1 MFKSEYFSNSY
12 RVIITKKQ
20 FHFIFILIEYL
31 ITSVSQKTIYITKFK
46 FDLNEDIST
55 PYFYAIFIQQI
66 NKLSEF
72 IKLLIIIIVFI
83 SIIFYFFV
91 YNKFAFEK
99 NIFNIIIINIYEIA
113 IFRLIL
119 IIIFHILFAIKGIT
133 KLIMII
139 LLIPVLCL
147 IIKNFIIVHLYYFS
161 PHFVVYPYDY
171 YSSGNDVFHILEKIL
186 ISISLQ
192 SSNKYLNAFLFICCF
207 ILQFMN
213 FLISIYLFY
222 NKSYYIMS
230 NIILNK
236 MRFSLIAS
244 SVINNILLLL
254 LGNKNYITYTYLFI
268 SINIYLAVFLFLV
281 IFYNP
286 YSFAHFSNDD
296 NIENLYFYYY
306 IIDHLRNDNFIVE
319 EKIKEHLIKCQ
330 RCNLCKNLRNFLN
343 KKKCYKIIYKI
354 LYNKVDVL
362 EHTMNELIHTVLVK
376 GKEALKNNSFYL
388 INLMYCYYINHNKK
402 KFVLSQNLKLLFEI
416 INLENKN
423 ILENHLLS
431 TEQILLINE
440 FLSKADNIL
449 DKIKIILTETLI
461 KEKINYFFNL
471 PEIIFE
477 LKSKKFRSKLYYNK
491 NEGIINFYKY
501 ISICTMIYEEIF
513 NLSLS
518 NGGMTLKENQ
528 FFLDDISNKNINSL
542 NQIIIQL
549 DLLSFENKI
558 IYVIGELAKYKD
570 KALCQLF
577 PNIFK
582 MQQCSLMK
590 DKIMNSKLLTCI
602 NKDKDFF
609 QNDNTK
615 GKNNEEHYICLKLLI
630 YDELEHKKIF
640 VMISLKL
647 NLIYPLNISKKILL
661 TGFYSVD
668 KNIIISLDKSTK
680 ESKKEII
687 LNSDE
692 KKYESEIRNYSS
704 NEIELIKFK
713 KNDKYYNGKKLFF
726 ITKFFINP
734 NCYNIYSIF
743 HTEKQRTFKKEKI
756 MDEVHKNNNKY
767 EDSKNNIYVGVE
779 SNTQNF
785 NFMMMSQTSSTF
797 NQITN
802 DIQGFKKR
810 DKGGKK
816 ENKKNNY
823 FKYCQ
828 FNLIFISIAILL
840 FEIIIHIILNNST
853 AHIDNKNSALTLLK
867 NYYSIFMNVFTT
879 TLTIS
884 CLADT
889 PKGSQCGSIITDFN
903 KKFFKGPQ
911 RGPPLNFIDFLFLQN
926 KGATTPLGNV
936 RQQILQV
943 LSESEDKNLNNLVNE
958 QIITLVIS
966 QNITKDGTILLAYKQ
981 NNSFIDVL
989 NYMTTGFMVLYSN
1002 VSNLNNIVYIINKV
1016 NYNENWNYTEVP
1028 FKNVNLTGQLTQY
1041 QSYFYYLI
1049 LNFQQFLNKLDAISI
1064 NIAMSTSDTVL
1075 SNLSTIK
1082 TFIIILL
1089 IIFLL
1094 LQGII
1099 FFYIQNYFKILAEL
1113 FNNIEK
1119 KLDLKNDDIS
1129 IREMFLQKIE
1139 KLKIIISLYKQDIYQ
1154 AIVDLNFIYDN
1165 YKKFIEE
1172 KNKEIAKY
1180 LKKEKFLSD
1189 KNYEINDKNKKII
1202 KKHITYNQINRKYL
1216 YFIII
1221 CSLISIIISIVL
1233 YCIWDSYETIYNRML
1248 YLVNSHGNLSSDALK
1263 LVSYY
1268 QLMLYNSITLDDIN
1282 NYEGLSSVGKDYF
1295 EKIYTDLE
1303 DLYESK
1309 RYMEKLKE
1317 YDLDNIDKY
1326 FNFTCE
1332 SFYEQLYQTNTFLLN
1347 YPLSRFYQHYLINI
1361 CSTANV
1367 FKSNNYKQIFTILFE
1382 MIQVGINQID
1392 DHSYQ
1397 GLISHKKSEH
1407 YTKSLT
1413 TFLFVYYYTFEI
1425 IGTRVQRQSY
1435 LKISEIIERYLII
1448 CFTIYY
1454 IATVVFI
1461 VLIIFLY
1468 IYQFNKNYYKLHD
1481 MKKVFKICNKRD

>member
-1 MFKSEYFSNSY
+1 MFKSEYFSNTY
-12 RVIITKKQ
+12 RVILTKKR
-20 FHFIFILIEYL
+20 FHFIFILLEYL
-31 ITSVSQKTIYITKFK
+31 ITFVSQKTIYTLKFK
-46 FDLNEDIST
+46 YDLNEDISLHL
-55 PYFYAIFIQQI
+55 FYAIFIQQI

-72 IKLLIIIIVFI
+72 IKLLIIIIIFTSIFFYYFI
-83 SIIFYFFV
+83 
-91 YNKFAFEK
+91 YNKFAFENK
-99 NIFNIIIINIYEIA
+99 NIFNTIIINIYEIA

-119 IIIFHILFAIKGIT
+119 IIVFHILFAIKGIP

-139 LLIPVLCL
+139 VLIPVLCL
-147 IIKNFIIVHLYYFS
+147 IVKNFIVVHLDFFS

-171 YSSGNDVFHILEKIL
+171 YSSMNDVFHVFEKLL

-192 SSNKYLNAFLFICCF
+192 SSNKNLNVFLFICCF
-207 ILQFMN
+207 ILQFGN
-213 FLISIYLFY
+213 FLISIYIFY

-236 MRFSLIAS
+236 VRFSLIAS
-244 SVINNILLLL
+244 SVINNIILLL
-254 LGNKNYITYTYLFI
+254 LGNKNYITYTYLVI
-268 SINIYLAVFLFLV
+268 SINIFLAVFLFML

-286 YSFAHFSNDD
+286 YSFVHFSNDD
-296 NIENLYFYYY
+296 NIENLYFYFY
-306 IIDHLRNDNFIVE
+306 IIDHLRNDNFILE
-319 EKIKEHLIKCQ
+319 EKIKEHLHKCQ
-330 RCNLCKNLRNFLN
+330 RCNLCKNLKNFLY
-343 KKKCYKIIYKI
+343 KKKCYRIIYKI

-402 KFVLSQNLKLLFEI
+402 KYVLSQNLKLLFEI

-440 FLSKADNIL
+440 FLSRADNIL
-449 DKIKIILTETLI
+449 DKIKLILTETLI
-461 KEKINYFFNL
+461 KEKIDYFFNL
-471 PEIIFE
+471 PEKLFE
-477 LKSKKFRSKLYYNK
+477 LKSKKFRTKLYYNK

-501 ISICTMIYEEIF
+501 ISICSMIYEEIF
-513 NLSLS
+513 NVSLS
-518 NGGMTLKENQ
+518 NGGISLKENQ
-528 FFLDDISNKNINSL
+528 FFLDDISNKNIAGL

-582 MQQCSLMK
+582 MQQCSIMK

-609 QNDNTK
+609 QNNNTK

-630 YDELEHKKIF
+630 YDEVEHKKFF

-647 NLIYPLNISKKILL
+647 NLIYPLNVTKKILL

-680 ESKKEII
+680 ESKKEIV

-743 HTEKQRTFKKEKI
+743 HTEKQRTYKMEKI
-756 MDEVHKNNNKY
+756 MDELKNNNIY
-767 EDSKNNIYVGVE
+767 EDSKNFGAE
-779 SNTQNF
+779 STIQNF
-785 NFMMMSQTSSTF
+785 NFMMSQTSSTF

-816 ENKKNNY
+816 ENNKNNY
-823 FKYCQ
+823 FKYFQ
-828 FNLIFISIAILL
+828 FSLIFISFILFL
-840 FEIIIHIILNNST
+840 FEIIIHIILKNST
-853 AHIDNKNSALTLLK
+853 SHIDNKNSALTLLK
-867 NYYSIFMNVFTT
+867 NYYSIFINVFTT

-889 PKGSQCGSIITDFN
+889 PKGDTCSSIITDLNN
-903 KKFFKGPQ
+903 KYFRGPP

-958 QIITLVIS
+958 QIVTLVIS
-966 QNITKDGTILLAYKQ
+966 QNISKNETILLAYKQ

-1002 VSNLNNIVYIINKV
+1002 VTNLQNIVYIVNKV
-1016 NYNENWNYTEVP
+1016 NYNENWTYTEVP
-1028 FKNVNLTGQLTQY
+1028 FTNVKLKGQLTSY

-1049 LNFQQFLNKLDAISI
+1049 LNYQQFLNKLDAISY
-1064 NIAMSTSDTVL
+1064 NIAMSTSETVL

-1089 IIFLL
+1089 IVFLL
-1094 LQGII
+1094 LQVII
-1099 FFYIQNYFKILAEL
+1099 FFYIQSYFKILAEL

-1129 IREMFLQKIE
+1129 VREMFLQKIE

-1165 YKKFIEE
+1165 YKKFVEE

-1180 LKKEKFLSD
+1180 LKKEKYLSD
-1189 KNYEINDKNKKII
+1189 NNYNTNDKNKKII
-1202 KKHITYNQINRKYL
+1202 KKHITYNKLNRKYL

-1221 CSLISIIISIVL
+1221 CSLISIVISVVL

-1263 LVSYY
+1263 LISYY
-1268 QLMLYNSITLDDIN
+1268 QLMLYNSITLTDIN
-1282 NYEGLSSVGKDYF
+1282 TYEGFSSIGKDFF
-1295 EKIYTDLE
+1295 EKIYEDLE

-1309 RYMEKLKE
+1309 RYMEKLKS
-1317 YDLDNIDKY
+1317 YDLDNIDRY

-1332 SFYEQLYQTNTFLLN
+1332 SFYAQIYQTNQFLIN
-1347 YPLSRFYQHYLINI
+1347 YPLSPFYRQYLINI
-1361 CSTANV
+1361 CSTADV
-1367 FKSNNYKQIFTILFE
+1367 FKSNKYKQIFTILFD
-1382 MIQVGINQID
+1382 MIQVGINKIG
-1392 DHSYQ
+1392 DHTYK

-1407 YTKSLT
+1407 YTKTLT
-1413 TFLFVYYYTFEI
+1413 TFLFVYYFTFEI
-1425 IGTRVQRQSY
+1425 IGTSVQRQSY
-1435 LKISEIIERYLII
+1435 LKISEVIESYLTFG
-1448 CFTIYY
+1448 FTVYY
-1454 IATVVFI
+1454 VSTVVFI
-1461 VLIIFLY
+1461 TLIIFLY
-1468 IYQFNKNYYKLHD
+1468 IYKFNKNYYVLHD